1 MPDVQRELEDTLM
14 AIVVGLSQNNTS
26 LDRHVST
33 EVMQPFEDQKIYRTI
48 LDENCTNMHQNYYFK
63 IVKIIISQN
72 FYAILLLGSVLCTT
86 LHEYPHKFIQCLC
99 RKMINMTMA
108 TF

>member
-1 MPDVQRELEDTLM
+1 MPDVQRELEDTLK

-33 EVMQPFEDQKIYRTI
+33 EVTQPFEDQKIYRTI

-72 FYAILLLGSVLCTT
+72 FVCHVVTWFSVMHNVARISPQIHTVSV
-86 LHEYPHKFIQCLC
+86 
-99 RKMINMTMA
+99 
-108 TF
+108 